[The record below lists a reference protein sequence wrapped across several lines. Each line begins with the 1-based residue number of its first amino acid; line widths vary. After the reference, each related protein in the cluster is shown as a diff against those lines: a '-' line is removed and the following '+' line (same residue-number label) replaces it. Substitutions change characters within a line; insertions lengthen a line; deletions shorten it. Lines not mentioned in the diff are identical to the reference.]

1 MSHSAQQLL
10 FVNLFDD
17 MEELSAI
24 QLRFNNRDI
33 KRDVVCDN
41 VVGFFE
47 AFVKSEEGF
56 FKINPVFVRY
66 LVGDRMKLTVVYV
79 KSLALNDVI
88 LQIKIVILFICDD
101 EGQLYYPCA
110 VILFRIVEERIIP
123 PHHIFHIRQAVSFR
137 VDEKS
142 HFLSY
147 VGK

>member
-1 MSHSAQQLL
+1 
-10 FVNLFDD
+10 

-41 VVGFFE
+41 VVGFLE

-66 LVGDRMKLTVVYV
+66 LIGDSVELAVIDV
-79 KSLALNDVI
+79 KSLAFNDVI

-101 EGQLYYPCA
+101 EGQLYNPGA
-110 VILFRIVEERIIP
+110 VILGQIVEVRIVS
-123 PHHIFHIRQAVSFR
+123 PHHIFHIGQAVRFR

-142 HFLSY
+142 HSFLSY